1 MNMYTKLLMHIE
13 RHMYKKGQYK
23 GSAPANKDRRGMS
36 HFRIVKSSSD
46 GTVRIRMWNTDIITV
61 RQDGSVLI
69 DTNGYHT
76 HNTTIIRL
84 NDSFAMFFDAEQVR
98 LSKQSVFSYSQPVL
112 NVGGKRFAYYD
123 GIILSDT
130 GEFLTP
136 MQAFEQ
142 KRTDKVATKA
152 LADDLK
158 ASGFK
163 DAFAILYATTTEEDR
178 GENDYSLFGVDW
190 QDVLSDNEQAD
201 KWKLII
207 ARVKYERDYW
217 SARTTGSPWKE
228 KSNAKG
234 CWASIMQY
242 CKKNMYVVSRSSTY
256 VL

>member
-1 MNMYTKLLMHIE
+1 MNMYTKLMMHIE

-36 HFRIVKSSSD
+36 HFRVVKSSSD
-46 GTVRIRMWNTDIITV
+46 GTVRIRMYNTDIITA

-84 NDSFAMFFDAEQVR
+84 NEALYWFFDGVR
-98 LSKQSVFSYSQPVL
+98 VHMHKQSVFSYSQPVL
-112 NVGGKRFAYYD
+112 TIGGKRFAYYD
-123 GIILSDT
+123 GINLSET

-136 MQAFEQ
+136 MQPFEQ

-152 LADDLK
+152 FAEDIK

-163 DAFAILYATTTEEDR
+163 DAFKVLYAMTTEEDR

-201 KWKLII
+201 IWKMII
-207 ARVKYERDYW
+207 ARTKFERRYSFANGGGYQYE
-217 SARTTGSPWKE
+217 E

-234 CWASIMQY
+234 CWATIMQY

>member
-1 MNMYTKLLMHIE
+1 MNMYTKLMMHIE

-36 HFRIVKSSSD
+36 HFRVVKSSSD
-46 GTVRIRMWNTDIITV
+46 GTVRIRMYNTDIITA

-84 NDSFAMFFDAEQVR
+84 NEALYWFFDGVR
-98 LSKQSVFSYSQPVL
+98 VHMHKQSVFSYSQPVL
-112 NVGGKRFAYYD
+112 TVDGKRFAYYD
-123 GIILSDT
+123 GINLSET

-136 MQAFEQ
+136 MQPFEQ
-142 KRTDKVATKA
+142 KRTDKVATKEF
-152 LADDLK
+152 ADDIK

-163 DAFAILYATTTEEDR
+163 DAFKVLYAMTTEEDR

-201 KWKLII
+201 LWKLII
-207 ARVKYERDYW
+207 ARTKYERNYW
-217 SARTTGSPWKE
+217 RKSPNESLWQE
-228 KSNAKG
+228 KSDAKG
-234 CWASIMQY
+234 CWATIMQY

>member
-1 MNMYTKLLMHIE
+1 MNMYTKLMMHIE

-36 HFRIVKSSSD
+36 HFRVVKSSCD
-46 GTVRIRMWNTDIITV
+46 GTVRIRMWNTDIITAH
-61 RQDGSVLI
+61 QDGSVRI

-76 HNTTIIRL
+76 HNTTIMRL
-84 NDSFAMFFDAEQVR
+84 NEALYWFFDGVR
-98 LSKQSVFSYSQPVL
+98 VQMHKQSIFSYSQPVL
-112 NVGGKRFAYYD
+112 TVDGKRFSYYD
-123 GIILSDT
+123 GIILSET

-142 KRTDKVATKA
+142 KRTDRVATKEF
-152 LADDLK
+152 ADDIK

-163 DAFAILYATTTEEDR
+163 DAFKVLYATTTVEDR

-190 QDVLSDNEQAD
+190 QDVLADNEQAD

-207 ARVKYERDYW
+207 ARTKYERDYW
-217 SARTTGSPWKE
+217 SARTTGSPWAE
-228 KSNAKG
+228 KSDAKG

>member
-1 MNMYTKLLMHIE
+1 MNMYTKLMMHIE

-36 HFRIVKSSSD
+36 HFRVVKSSSD
-46 GTVRIRMWNTDIITV
+46 GTVRIRMYNTDIITA

-69 DTNGYHT
+69 DTKGYHT
-76 HNTTIIRL
+76 HNTTIMRL
-84 NDSFAMFFDAEQVR
+84 NEALHWFFEGVR
-98 LSKQSVFSYSQPVL
+98 VHMNKQSVFSYSQPVL
-112 NVGGKRFAYYD
+112 NVDGKRFAYYD
-123 GIILSDT
+123 GINLSET

-142 KRTDKVATKA
+142 KRTDKAATKA
-152 LADDLK
+152 LADDVK

-163 DAFAILYATTTEEDR
+163 DAFKILYATTTAEDIEQ
-178 GENDYSLFGVDW
+178 GNYALFGYDW
-190 QDVLSDNEQAD
+190 QDVLADNEQAD

-207 ARVKYERDYW
+207 ARTKYERDYW

-228 KSNAKG
+228 KSDAKG
-234 CWASIMQY
+234 CWATIMQY
-242 CKKNMYVVSRSSTY
+242 CKKNMYVVSRSETF